1 MSFLKLENL
10 TVAYGKD
17 APVLKNLNL
26 SVEKGEFVS
35 LLGPSGCGK
44 TTTLRTIA
52 GFLKPL
58 SGRVLIGGKDYTNV
72 PTHKRNIGVVFQN
85 YALFPHMSVFE
96 NVAFG
101 LRMRKIP
108 RQEIEKK
115 VRRALEMVGLAG
127 FEKRLPSELSGGQ
140 QQRVAIARAIVIE
153 PDLLLMDEPLSN
165 LDANL
170 RMEMRSEIKQL
181 QKNLGITTVYVTH
194 DQSEAIALSDRVVV
208 MNSGK
213 IEQVATPQE
222 IFSNPKTSFVASFIG
237 FQVLAVGTVTSIE
250 ENFAEVLREGKIYR
264 ARITGRVQLQD
275 KVILFA
281 RPRKMRLTRHETQNC
296 FQVQLISVLY
306 QGETSLLVFRLGERQ
321 FSVEQDSAVNLPV
334 GSNVFVHVPPEDLLA
349 LKEE

>member
-17 APVLKNLNL
+17 DPVLKNLNL

-58 SGRVLIGGKDYTNV
+58 SGRVLIAGRDYTNV

-85 YALFPHMSVFE
+85 YALFPHMNVFE

-101 LRMRKIP
+101 LRMRRMPK
-108 RQEIEKK
+108 QEIEKK
-115 VRRALEMVGLAG
+115 VRRALEMVGLVG

-170 RMEMRSEIKQL
+170 RMEMRGEIKQL

-208 MNSGK
+208 MNAGK
-213 IEQVATPQE
+213 IEQIATPQE
-222 IFSNPKTSFVASFIG
+222 IFLNPKTSFVASFIG
-237 FQVLAVGTVTSIE
+237 FQALAVGTVTSIE
-250 ENFAEVLREGKIYR
+250 ENFAEVLHEGKIYR
-264 ARITGRVQLQD
+264 ARISGQIQLQD

-281 RPRKMRLTRHETQNC
+281 RPRKMRLTRNETQNC
-296 FQVQLISVLY
+296 FRVQLISVLY
-306 QGETSLLVFRLGERQ
+306 QGETSLLVFKLGERQ
-321 FSVEQDSAVNLPV
+321 FSVEQDSAVSLPV